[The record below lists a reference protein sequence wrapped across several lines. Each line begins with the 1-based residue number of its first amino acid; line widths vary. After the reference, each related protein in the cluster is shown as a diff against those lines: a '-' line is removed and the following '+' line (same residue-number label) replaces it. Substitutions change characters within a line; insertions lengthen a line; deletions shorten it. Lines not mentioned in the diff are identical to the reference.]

1 MMTLSPCSP
10 IVRTRT
16 METYTVSH
24 NDDLIITPTILET
37 ENPDKGE
44 QYDATG
50 HGPAA
55 AGSNFGESPPKSA

>member
-1 MMTLSPCSP
+1 
-10 IVRTRT
+10 